1 MREYYFIRLA
11 KYTIADGTDENIV
24 WRGEAVDTEDDDA
37 VCRAYKAAMAALRE
51 VVVGNALSGPLFCCR
66 WITTIMLCGPVD
78 AAIRDTDGE
87 YTTTDKIVKVV
98 KIY

>member
-1 MREYYFIRLA
+1 MKEYYFIRLA
-11 KYTIADGTDENIV
+11 HYTIADGTVADIV
-24 WRGEAVDTEDDDA
+24 WRSETANTEDDDA

-51 VVVGNALSGPLFCCR
+51 EVGNELSGTLFCCR
-66 WITTIMLCGPVD
+66 WIATIMLCGPVSD
-78 AAIRDTDGE
+78 AMRGTDGE